1 MNGNEIL
8 NLAREKHIKERED
21 NKELNAMRF
30 IIQYQNGK
38 TYIYKFVS
46 ATLSIFKTLK
56 LEDVIMVQ
64 VASGISPVDNRNIF
78 VPVIYNTVY
87 IKERYEVPYDEN

>member
-1 MNGNEIL
+1 
-8 NLAREKHIKERED
+8 
-21 NKELNAMRF
+21 MRF
-30 IIQYQNGK
+30 VIQYQNGK

-64 VASGISPVDNRNIF
+64 VASGISPADNRNIF